1 MPPTSRS
8 RTPPDIK
15 WLLNER
21 AALAG
26 AYARA
31 VARQLELREKCE
43 RLEQELSRLQR
54 QIEGAVASANRTQ
67 ASLDALDATMGLID
81 TRLEPTAAGE
91 VNAWAGKYGKRGAL
105 GAFIEQALR
114 QASPEPLTM
123 TILLNLVAKQF
134 ELTLTTPSDR
144 QSLRKSVTSALRA
157 LLKRGCIEPLHS
169 RESGSHG
176 LWRWKSQVPSFEALV
191 RQQTEL
197 A

>member
-1 MPPTSRS
+1 MSNTTRT
-8 RTPPDIK
+8 RTPPDLK

-26 AYARA
+26 AHARA
-31 VARQLELREKCE
+31 VARQLVLREQCE
-43 RLEQELSRLQR
+43 RLEQELSRLQLK
-54 QIEGAVASANRTQ
+54 IEGAVVSANRTQ

-81 TRLEPTAAGE
+81 TRLEPTAAGV

-123 TILLNLVAKQF
+123 TILINLAAKQF
-134 ELTLTTPSDR
+134 ELTLPTPRDR
-144 QSLRKSVTSALRA
+144 RSLRKSVNSALRA
-157 LLKRGCIEPLHS
+157 LLKRDRIEPLHS
-169 RESGSHG
+169 REFGSHG
-176 LWRWKSQVPSFEALV
+176 LWRWRSQVPSFEALE